1 MVKLV
6 YIGGIVTTTTTPSLS
21 ICLLQEGLQFLL
33 SPAGCADPDW
43 LLLLV
48 SSAPGEADLRA
59 DWRQELSLLETEAAR
74 GVKVRLELSPLMTTT
89 GLCYLPS
96 I

>member
-1 MVKLV
+1 MIRNRFYLTIHRTIQSIFTLKWSHW
-6 YIGGIVTTTTTPSLS
+6 SLLT

-33 SPAGCADPDW
+33 SPAGCAEPDW

-59 DWRQELSLLETEAAR
+59 GWRQELSLLETEAGR
-74 GVKVRLELSPLMTTT
+74 GVKVRPGPLS
-89 GLCYLPS
+89 S
-96 I
+96 DD